1 MAQVEDHPVRVLG
14 IGGSLSPTST
24 SLAALKAA
32 LGAAQDLGARP
43 ELFDIRTNPLPL
55 FVPGM
60 DPPPE
65 VEAFAQSVHRAD
77 ALMWS
82 CPLYHGSVS
91 GSFKN
96 AIDWLD
102 IMKKYDPPYLDEKVV
117 GLISTAG
124 GVQGIQAINTME
136 FIVRALR
143 GYAVPFVVPI
153 ARAYDV
159 FTEDGQ
165 LTDEKMEGQLKMF
178 AQQVVHAARHFVP
191 G

>member
-1 MAQVEDHPVRVLG
+1 MPEVEEHDVHVMG

-32 LGAAQDLGARP
+32 LAAAKKEGATTSV
-43 ELFDIRTNPLPL
+43 FDIRSNPLPM

-65 VEAFAQSVHRAD
+65 VVSFADAVNRAD
-77 ALMWS
+77 ALIWS
-82 CPLYHGSVS
+82 SPLYHGSIS

-102 IMKKYDPPYLDEKVV
+102 VMKKYDPPYLDEKVV
-117 GLISTAG
+117 GLITTAG
-124 GVQGIQAINTME
+124 GVQGMQGINSME

-159 FTEDGQ
+159 FTDDGR
-165 LTDEKMEGQLKMF
+165 LTDEKMEAQLEMF

-191 G
+191 A

>member
-1 MAQVEDHPVRVLG
+1 MPEVDEHPVRVLG

-24 SLAALKAA
+24 SLAALETALRAA
-32 LGAAQDLGARP
+32 EGLGAET
-43 ELFDIRTNPLPL
+43 ELFDVRTNPLPM
-55 FVPGM
+55 FAPGVE
-60 DPPPE
+60 PPQE
-65 VEAFAQSVHRAD
+65 VVDLAEAVHRAD

-82 CPLYHGSVS
+82 SPLYHGSIS

-102 IMKKYDPPYLDEKVV
+102 VMKRYDPPYLDEKVV

-124 GVQGIQAINTME
+124 GVQGMQAINSME

-159 FTEDGQ
+159 FTDDGEPA
-165 LTDEKMEGQLKMF
+165 DEKVEAQLEMF
-178 AQQVVHAARHFVP
+178 AEQVVHAARHFVP
-191 G
+191 A